1 MNKESPM
8 SLEIQFSKELIYQ
21 QLQRIFSDP
30 LFQNSDILRRFLS
43 FIVDETL
50 LGQAHTL
57 KEYTIGIQVLGKPI
71 NFKPQENGIVRIHAG
86 RLRRALNHYYAG
98 GGVLDPIH
106 ISIPLGSYVPAFNE
120 NDDKVKGHVLQGN
133 DSISTDGND
142 KVKIDEPVVVA
153 VIPFLH
159 LQNDQLENSLADGLG
174 MQLSAGLM
182 QFEKFSVVAY
192 YTVRNLYERIT
203 DIATIASAVA
213 ARYVV
218 TGNIQLQN
226 GYFRIHIQVIDIQTS
241 RQIWVHM
248 YVGKFTSQ
256 NIFILQDKIEKCFIS
271 DLKESSDLIDEKV
284 QIDKKIQRTS
294 VMAVA

>member
-1 MNKESPM
+1 MNKESPLP
-8 SLEIQFSKELIYQ
+8 LEIQFSRELIYQ
-21 QLQRIFSDP
+21 QLQRIFSNL

-57 KEYTIGIQVLGKPI
+57 KEYTIGVQVLNKPVS
-71 NFKPQENGIVRIHAG
+71 FKPQENGIVRIHAG

-98 GGVLDPIH
+98 AGALDPIC
-106 ISIPLGSYVPAFNE
+106 ISVPLGSYVPVFSK
-120 NDDKVKGHVLQGN
+120 NDDKMKELVLKGDENIPV
-133 DSISTDGND
+133 DEND
-142 KVKIDEPVVVA
+142 KVKTDESVVVA

-192 YTVRNLYERIT
+192 YTVRNLYEKIT
-203 DIATIASAVA
+203 DIGTIAAAVA
-213 ARYVV
+213 AQYIV

-226 GYFRIHIQVIDIQTS
+226 GHFRIHIQMIHIETS
-241 RQIWVHM
+241 RQVWGHM
-248 YVGKFTSQ
+248 YVGKFTAQ
-256 NIFILQDKIEKCFIS
+256 NIFLLQDKIEKCFIT
-271 DLKESSDLIDEKV
+271 DLNKLHELITKKV
-284 QIDKKIQRTS
+284 KIDKKLQRTS

>member
-1 MNKESPM
+1 MNKETPLP
-8 SLEIQFSKELIYQ
+8 LEIQFSRELIYQ
-21 QLQRIFSDP
+21 QLQRIFSDL

-43 FIVDETL
+43 FIVEETL

-57 KEYTIGIQVLGKPI
+57 KEYTIGVQVLNKPV

-98 GGVLDPIH
+98 AGASDPIC
-106 ISIPLGSYVPAFNE
+106 ISVPLGSYVPVFSK
-120 NDDKVKGHVLQGN
+120 NDDKRELVLEGSEN
-133 DSISTDGND
+133 ISVEENET
-142 KVKIDEPVVVA
+142 KVDESVVVA

-159 LQNDQLENSLADGLG
+159 LQNDQLENSLADGLC

-192 YTVRNLYERIT
+192 YTVRNLHEKTT
-203 DIATIASAVA
+203 DIGAIASMVA
-213 ARYVV
+213 AQYIV

-226 GYFRIHIQVIDIQTS
+226 GQFRIHIQMVHIQTS
-241 RQIWVHM
+241 RQVWGHM
-248 YVGKFTSQ
+248 YVGKFTTK
-256 NIFILQDKIEKCFIS
+256 NIFLLQDKIEKCFIA
-271 DLKESSDLIDEKV
+271 DLNKSNELINKKEKT
-284 QIDKKIQRTS
+284 DKKIQRTS